1 MASNGSNNIRVGID
15 IGTSKVVC
23 LIAEYVDLELRVIG
37 LGSQTSQGLKNGVIV
52 DIESTVSAIESAV
65 NDAELMSGKQVTSAF
80 VGISGGHINGLNS
93 EGVVGIKDKKVKVS
107 DVDRV
112 ITAAQAY
119 AIPDDSQLLHVLPRD
134 YIIDQQNG
142 IREPLGMAGV
152 RLETKVH
159 LVTCN
164 RNSAQN
170 ISSCMKACGITVEG
184 FVLEQLASSYSVL
197 SEDEKELGTCLID
210 MGGGTSDVAVFQNG
224 AISHT
229 ANIPTSG
236 DHITKDIARALQTP
250 SLQAEELKKKYGCA
264 SSSIIHENETIEVP
278 GMAGRKNKIFSRMAL
293 ASVIEQRYLDIFG
306 LIKQKLNLSSLE
318 NNIPAG
324 IVITGGTS
332 RMEGVAQ
339 LAEEVF
345 NAPVRIGSP
354 SGLIGLS
361 DILRNPIY
369 ATAVGLVLYSQKS
382 QEEDHM
388 NYLFMKDK
396 NIFNKA
402 FRWIQNNF

>member
-1 MASNGSNNIRVGID
+1 MAINGSNNIRVGID

-23 LIAEYVDLELRVIG
+23 LIAEYVDHELRVIG
-37 LGSQTSQGLKNGVIV
+37 LGSQSSQGLKNGVIV

-142 IREPLGMAGV
+142 IKEPLGMAGV

-170 ISSCMKACGITVEG
+170 ISSCMKACGISVEG

-210 MGGGTSDVAVFQNG
+210 MGGRNFRRCSF
-224 AISHT
+224 SKW
-229 ANIPTSG
+229 S
-236 DHITKDIARALQTP
+236 
-250 SLQAEELKKKYGCA
+250 
-264 SSSIIHENETIEVP
+264 
-278 GMAGRKNKIFSRMAL
+278 NKS
-293 ASVIEQRYLDIFG
+293 YC
-306 LIKQKLNLSSLE
+306 
-318 NNIPAG
+318 
-324 IVITGGTS
+324 
-332 RMEGVAQ
+332 
-339 LAEEVF
+339 
-345 NAPVRIGSP
+345 
-354 SGLIGLS
+354 
-361 DILRNPIY
+361 
-369 ATAVGLVLYSQKS
+369 
-382 QEEDHM
+382 
-388 NYLFMKDK
+388 
-396 NIFNKA
+396 
-402 FRWIQNNF
+402 